1 MVLIVSASTINGVF
15 QATPVRRIRYCIF
28 NCMMSIPLIILISQM
43 EERTNT
49 VIVIAATNR
58 PDKLDSAL
66 LRPGRFDKLI
76 YVGSPNADDRLKIL
90 HTIVRQWK

>member
-1 MVLIVSASTINGVF
+1 
-15 QATPVRRIRYCIF
+15 
-28 NCMMSIPLIILISQM
+28 MSIYLVILISQM
-43 EERTNT
+43 EERTNI

-76 YVGSPNADDRLKIL
+76 YVGPPNAEDRLEIL